1 MDRTLITLS
10 DYSSFPLA
18 TPDLSHDKTLAGV
31 IDPAAMITVY
41 NLDPAKRGV
50 YNTAQVDH
58 NVPNQLIYN
67 GVDVSFNARLMQ
79 GSTLLGSWTT
89 EKHVSVFCANDDNP
103 NGQVTADIYTGF
115 SDVSN
120 GGRSCDEREF
130 DVPFRSEFK
139 LAGTYPAPYGFAFGA

>member
-115 SDVSN
+115 
-120 GGRSCDEREF
+120 
-130 DVPFRSEFK
+130 
-139 LAGTYPAPYGFAFGA
+139 AFGMGLERTLMPRHGLADVRDLVEGDIRVSLALGKEV